1 MGKREGLKI
10 ILRIAAAALAVACI
24 WAVTDKLFSA
34 ANETERILERI
45 EILPAGSV
53 AENKDGQSLPAA
65 VRNFEITLRE
75 DYGTEIV
82 KHYDI
87 RGRDAYQNIYGYM
100 QVWKTEQS
108 LEHYLKISREYMS
121 ANVFGFREETVR
133 VNGVSW
139 QRWDYIV
146 NDIAVSQG
154 FTEKEGQIT
163 LCSLCVPYQERTAAF
178 DKIFLELLE
187 SVVA

>member
-34 ANETERILERI
+34 PMKRNAFWNGLRFYRRKQSPKIKTDNL
-45 EILPAGSV
+45 AGCRT
-53 AENKDGQSLPAA
+53 D
-65 VRNFEITLRE
+65 FEITLRE

>member
-1 MGKREGLKI
+1 M
-10 ILRIAAAALAVACI
+10 
-24 WAVTDKLFSA
+24 
-34 ANETERILERI
+34 
-45 EILPAGSV
+45 PAT
-53 AENKDGQSLPAA
+53 

-121 ANVFGFREETVR
+121 ANVFGFLRG
-133 VNGVSW
+133 NGQS
-139 QRWDYIV
+139 QRRFLAAMGLYC
-146 NDIAVSQG
+146 
-154 FTEKEGQIT
+154 KRYRRIT
-163 LCSLCVPYQERTAAF
+163 GLH
-178 DKIFLELLE
+178 
-187 SVVA
+187 

>member
-1 MGKREGLKI
+1 MGKREGMKI

-53 AENKDGQSLPAA
+53 GENKDGQSLPAA
-65 VRNFEITLRE
+65 VRNFEMTLRE

-121 ANVFGFREETVR
+121 ANVFWLSRGNRQ
-133 VNGVSW
+133 N
-139 QRWDYIV
+139 QRRFLAAMGLYCKRHRRLAGLHRKD
-146 NDIAVSQG
+146 
-154 FTEKEGQIT
+154 GQIT

-187 SVVA
+187 SVIA